1 MYFLS
6 ERTIFIYQTFY
17 SLKMYL
23 FCAGI
28 NASHPFFF
36 FLIRSCY
43 LEMNKIPDVF
53 FNVLYNFLMNTINDL
68 M

>member
-36 FLIRSCY
+36 NPLLLSGN
-43 LEMNKIPDVF
+43 E
-53 FNVLYNFLMNTINDL
+53 
-68 M
+68 